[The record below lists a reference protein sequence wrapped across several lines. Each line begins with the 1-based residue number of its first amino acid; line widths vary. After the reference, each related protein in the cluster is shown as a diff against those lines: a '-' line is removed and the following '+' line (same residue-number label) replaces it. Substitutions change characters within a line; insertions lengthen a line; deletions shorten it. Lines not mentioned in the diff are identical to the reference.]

1 MGWLALILIAAAAMT
16 ALVLLRVDRLLWS
29 MVGAALMLGA
39 AGYAWQGS
47 PTLPASPAR
56 PEALRVADDPSL
68 VDLRERM
75 LGRFTADAAYL
86 IASDAMARS
95 GDRRSAVRAI
105 LGGLNRYPQSLMLW
119 TGLGTALATHDGNVV
134 SPPALFAFRQAIR
147 IAPEHPAP
155 LFFLGLA
162 YIRANDYPAARQAWA
177 KALAL
182 CPERAS
188 YRRDIAVRLA
198 LLDRL
203 LASQPQRQPQ
213 R

>member
-1 MGWLALILIAAAAMT
+1 MLAFAAERKDLSAGNILF
-16 ALVLLRVDRLLWS
+16 D
-29 MVGAALMLGA
+29 
-39 AGYAWQGS
+39 QG
-47 PTLPASPAR
+47 
-56 PEALRVADDPSL
+56 EA
-68 VDLRERM
+68 
-75 LGRFTADAAYL
+75 ADAAYL

-182 CPERAS
+182 CPARAS
-188 YRRDIAVRLA
+188 YRRDIAVRLV

>member
-1 MGWLALILIAAAAMT
+1 MGWIALILIAVAAMA
-16 ALVLLRVDRLLWS
+16 ALALLRVDRLLWS

-56 PEALRVADDPSL
+56 PDAARMADDPSL
-68 VDLRERM
+68 IELRERM

-95 GDRRSAVRAI
+95 GERRSAVRAI
-105 LGGLNRYPQSLMLW
+105 LGGLNRYPQSVMLW
-119 TGLGTALATHDGNVV
+119 TGLGTTLASHDGNAV

-147 IAPEHPAP
+147 VAPQHPAP
-155 LFFLGLA
+155 YFFLGLA
-162 YIRANDYPAARQAWA
+162 YVRAADYPAARRAWA

-182 CPERAS
+182 SPERAS

-203 LASQPQRQPQ
+203 LEAQPQR
-213 R
+213 

>member
-1 MGWLALILIAAAAMT
+1 MGWLTLALLAVAT
-16 ALVLLRVDRLLWS
+16 GGALVLLRVDRLLWS

-47 PTLPASPAR
+47 PGMRASPAR
-56 PEALRVADDPSL
+56 PDAGLGIDDPAL
-68 VDLRERM
+68 FDLRERM

-86 IASDAMARS
+86 TAADAMNRA

-105 LGGLNRYPQSLMLW
+105 LGGLNRYPRSVMLW

-147 IAPEHPAP
+147 VAPAHPAP
-155 LFFLGLA
+155 SFFLGLA
-162 YIRANDYPAARQAWA
+162 YVRAGDFPAARQAWA
-177 KALAL
+177 RALAL
-182 CPERAS
+182 SPQGAS
-188 YRRDIAVRLA
+188 YRRDIAMRLA

-203 LASQPQRQPQ
+203 LAEQGG
-213 R
+213 

>member
-1 MGWLALILIAAAAMT
+1 MGWIALILIAVAAMA
-16 ALVLLRVDRLLWS
+16 ALALLRVDRLLWS

-56 PEALRVADDPSL
+56 PDAARMADDPSL
-68 VDLRERM
+68 IELRERM

-95 GDRRSAVRAI
+95 GERRSAVRAI
-105 LGGLNRYPQSLMLW
+105 LGGLNRYPQSVMLW
-119 TGLGTALATHDGNVV
+119 TGLGTTLASHDGNAV

-147 IAPEHPAP
+147 VAPQHPAP
-155 LFFLGLA
+155 YFFLGLA
-162 YIRANDYPAARQAWA
+162 YVRAADYPAARQAWA

-182 CPERAS
+182 SPERAS

-203 LASQPQRQPQ
+203 LEAQPQR
-213 R
+213 

>member
-1 MGWLALILIAAAAMT
+1 
-16 ALVLLRVDRLLWS
+16 
-29 MVGAALMLGA
+29 
-39 AGYAWQGS
+39 
-47 PTLPASPAR
+47 
-56 PEALRVADDPSL
+56 
-68 VDLRERM
+68 
-75 LGRFTADAAYL
+75 
-86 IASDAMARS
+86 
-95 GDRRSAVRAI
+95 VRAI

>member
-1 MGWLALILIAAAAMT
+1 MGWIALILIAVAAMA
-16 ALVLLRVDRLLWS
+16 ALALLRVDRLLWS

-56 PEALRVADDPSL
+56 PDAARMADDPSL
-68 VDLRERM
+68 IELRERM
-75 LGRFTADAAYL
+75 LGRFTADSAYL

-105 LGGLNRYPQSLMLW
+105 LGGLNRYPQSIMLW
-119 TGLGTALATHDGNVV
+119 TGLGTALASHDANVV

-155 LFFLGLA
+155 YFFLGLA
-162 YIRANDYPAARQAWA
+162 YVRATDYPAARRAWA

-182 CPERAS
+182 SPERAS
-188 YRRDIAVRLA
+188 YRRDVAVRLA

-203 LASQPQRQPQ
+203 LDAQPQR
-213 R
+213 

>member
-1 MGWLALILIAAAAMT
+1 MGWIALLLLAAAAMA
-16 ALVLLRVDRLLWS
+16 ALVLLRIDRLLWS

-47 PTLPASPAR
+47 PMLAASPAQPDR
-56 PEALRVADDPSL
+56 LRVAEDPSL

-86 IASDAMARS
+86 IAADAMTRA
-95 GDRRSAVRAI
+95 GDTRSAARAI

-119 TGLGTALATHDGNVV
+119 TGLGTTLAMHDGNQL
-134 SPPALFAFRQAIR
+134 SPPAVFAFQQAIR
-147 IAPEHPAP
+147 LAPEHPAP

-162 YIRANDYPAARQAWA
+162 QVRAADYVAARRSWA
-177 KALAL
+177 RALAL
-182 CPERAS
+182 SPAQAS

-203 LASQPQRQPQ
+203 LAERG
-213 R
+213 

>member
-1 MGWLALILIAAAAMT
+1 MGWIALILIAVAAMA
-16 ALVLLRVDRLLWS
+16 ALALLRVDRLLWS

-56 PEALRVADDPSL
+56 PDAARMADDPSL
-68 VDLRERM
+68 IELRERM

-105 LGGLNRYPQSLMLW
+105 LGGLNRYPQSIMLW
-119 TGLGTALATHDGNVV
+119 TGLGTALASHDANVV

-155 LFFLGLA
+155 YFFLGLA
-162 YIRANDYPAARQAWA
+162 YVRATDYPAARRAWA
-177 KALAL
+177 KALAR

-188 YRRDIAVRLA
+188 YRRDVALRLA

-203 LASQPQRQPQ
+203 LEAQPQR
-213 R
+213 